1 MARYERLFP
10 ALASIPGVESVSAT
24 VGWPRGMYLA
34 NGSFAVEGRHV
45 FAPGQDLPY
54 ANFRLASPGYFKT
67 MGIPLKRG
75 RDFTDRDSYD
85 APFVVIV
92 SEALVRE
99 VAALGLPVI
108 FETGGNGIA
117 STFVDATSRVGHPV
131 EFVCA
136 TQDGWATL
144 GWPT

>member
-1 MARYERLFP
+1 MLVKANAPTADGIPAARKTVARYERLFP

-24 VGWPRGMYLA
+24 VGWPMGMYLS
-34 NGSFAVEGRHV
+34 NGSFAVEGRHM

-75 RDFTDRDSYD
+75 RDFTDRDGYD
-85 APFVVIV
+85 DPFVVIV

-99 VAALGLPVI
+99 VFPESRIRSAIGSSAA
-108 FETGGNGIA
+108 T
-117 STFVDATSRVGHPV
+117 TR
-131 EFVCA
+131 
-136 TQDGWATL
+136 
-144 GWPT
+144 